1 MRTYFLALLPIAFL
15 LHLGWEYAQCQP
27 FFTHGQSPPTAAAM
41 LMAAAGDLV
50 LTAMAYAGVAAAT
63 RRWDWALQRWSRPVW
78 VSLLVL
84 ATALSVAVEMY
95 ALATGRWAYTTLAPI
110 VPIIGVS
117 LIPVLQL
124 VLLLPLSFAL
134 ARAVTLRRDLSP

>member
-1 MRTYFLALLPIAFL
+1 
-15 LHLGWEYAQCQP
+15 
-27 FFTHGQSPPTAAAM
+27 M
-41 LMAAAGDLV
+41 LMATAGDLV
-50 LTAMAYAGVAAAT
+50 LTAAAYAGVAAVS
-63 RRWDWALQRWSRPVW
+63 RRWDWGLQRWSWSVW

-84 ATALSVAVEMY
+84 ATALSISVEMY
-95 ALATGRWAYTTLAPI
+95 ALATGRWAYTALAPI

-134 ARAVTLRRDLSP
+134 ARAVTLRRGLSP